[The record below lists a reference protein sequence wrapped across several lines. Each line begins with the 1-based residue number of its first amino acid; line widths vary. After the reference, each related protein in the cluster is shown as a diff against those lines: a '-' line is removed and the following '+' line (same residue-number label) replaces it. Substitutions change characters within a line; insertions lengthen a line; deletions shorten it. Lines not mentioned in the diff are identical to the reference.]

1 MVVEVNPP
9 TQTAPVD
16 PTVLESVQTN
26 TSAVDVA
33 PAPQPSL
40 PLAVVDAAPP
50 DVACVDGTAK

>member
-1 MVVEVNPP
+1 MVVEVNLP

-16 PTVLESVQTN
+16 PTALESMQAN

-40 PLAVVDAAPP
+40 PPAALDAALP
-50 DVACVDGTAK
+50 DVACVDGAAK